1 MGAPVVLVHCLLTLL
16 FVAVLVH
23 GLVRGVGSPRRS
35 PRTGLGAGADRLLAA
50 AMAVSMAAMPWIDV
64 RAGPAAVAGGVFT
77 AGTVWFLLPVGR
89 RRLAGGTAAMPHR
102 LPHAV
107 GMAAMAWMLRVP
119 HTGTGPAHAHHGAAA
134 RPTGPGAP
142 GAAVPL
148 DGSVIT
154 LSLASCLLAFA
165 LWSLTRPM
173 PSLRSAVSVARR
185 AAAATPSRHVT
196 EGAMALGTA
205 VMLVLPH

>member
-1 MGAPVVLVHCLLTLL
+1 MGTPVVLVHCLLTLL
-16 FVAVLVH
+16 FVAVLLC
-23 GLVRGVGSPRRS
+23 GLARDFGS
-35 PRTGLGAGADRLLAA
+35 PRTGFGVRVDRLLAA

-77 AGTVWFLLPVGR
+77 AGAVWLLLPVGR
-89 RRLAGGTAAMPHR
+89 REAGKRAAMTQR
-102 LPHAV
+102 LPHAA

-119 HTGTGPAHAHHGAAA
+119 HTGTGPAHAHLGSPAHS
-134 RPTGPGAP
+134 TGPGVL
-142 GAAVPL
+142 GADVSL
-148 DGSVIT
+148 GGSVIT
-154 LSLASCLLAFA
+154 LSLVSCLLTYA

-173 PSLRSAVSVARR
+173 PSLGSAVSAARR
-185 AAAATPSRHVT
+185 AAAATPSRHVG

>member
-1 MGAPVVLVHCLLTLL
+1 MGTPVVLVHCLLTLL
-16 FVAVLVH
+16 FVAVLLH
-23 GLVRGVGSPRRS
+23 APARGVGSPRIGFGVRV
-35 PRTGLGAGADRLLAA
+35 DQVLAA

-64 RAGPAAVAGGVFT
+64 RAGSAAVAGGVFT
-77 AGTVWFLLPVGR
+77 AGAVWFLLPVGR
-89 RRLAGGTAAMPHR
+89 RDGGRRAAMLHR

-119 HTGTGPAHAHHGAAA
+119 NTGTGPAHVHLGSAAHSH
-134 RPTGPGAP
+134 GPGAL
-142 GAAVPL
+142 GAGVPL
-148 DGSVIT
+148 GSSVIT
-154 LSLASCLLAFA
+154 LSLASCLLAYA

-173 PSLRSAVSVARR
+173 PSLRSTVSAARR
-185 AAAATPSRHVT
+185 AAAATPSRHVG